1 MCCGGYH
8 ITTNQM
14 KKHLLCELEEAL
26 RVFNRQSERM
36 ERLLPGT
43 PKPVC
48 MATNRRVLRICV
60 NNINV

>member
-1 MCCGGYH
+1 
-8 ITTNQM
+8 M
-14 KKHLLCELEEAL
+14 KKHLLCELEEVL

-43 PKPVC
+43 VKPVC
-48 MATNRRVLRICV
+48 MAANRSVLRICV

>member
-8 ITTNQM
+8 ITTKLM

-36 ERLLPGT
+36 ERLLPVAA
-43 PKPVC
+43 KPA
-48 MATNRRVLRICV
+48 MSANRRVLRICV
-60 NNINV
+60 NNLIV